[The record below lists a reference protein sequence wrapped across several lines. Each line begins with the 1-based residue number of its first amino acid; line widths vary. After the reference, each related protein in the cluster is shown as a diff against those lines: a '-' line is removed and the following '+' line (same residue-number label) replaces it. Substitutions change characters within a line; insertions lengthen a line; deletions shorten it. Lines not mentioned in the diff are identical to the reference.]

1 MCSAYEV
8 EDAGRRDEVCD
19 LPQGSHGVVH
29 KVEHLDE
36 AEQAGV
42 VGRNDGEGAESALAH
57 DEQGIGAD
65 LGWRQRDWVPG
76 HDGGDWGTVQRHSAR
91 DALGSREFVMPDS
104 LLESTVRMAA
114 ALERARES
122 AVAQERTVAVSENV
136 RGREAHDDVAEG
148 ADRHDGAEGR
158 RGRRRRLGKR

>member
-1 MCSAYEV
+1 M
-8 EDAGRRDEVCD
+8 
-19 LPQGSHGVVH
+19 
-29 KVEHLDE
+29 EHVDD

-76 HDGGDWGTVQRHSAR
+76 HDGGDWETVQRHSAR

-104 LLESTVRMAA
+104 LFESTVGMAA

-122 AVAQERTVAVSENV
+122 TVARERTAAVSENV
-136 RGREAHDDVAEG
+136 RWAGSA
-148 ADRHDGAEGR
+148 
-158 RGRRRRLGKR
+158 